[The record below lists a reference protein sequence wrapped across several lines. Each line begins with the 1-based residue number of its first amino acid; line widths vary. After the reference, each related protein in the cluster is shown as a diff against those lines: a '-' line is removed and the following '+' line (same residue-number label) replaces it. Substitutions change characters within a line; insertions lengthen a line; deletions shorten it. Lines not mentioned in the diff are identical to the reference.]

1 MLIKVRKKDGSI
13 ENFNSD
19 KIVKAIKKT
28 SMRCGVEITKH
39 QLNTVTGDVKM
50 ACHINI
56 PVDTQGEYILVPVAK
71 IHDYV
76 EIALGKV
83 NKEVAEEYKS
93 FRNYKKKLSE
103 QFLEVVRET
112 EQIIN
117 EGDTENANRDSDL
130 IDAKK
135 SMSGETV
142 SIRSMLNYELPKVS
156 AEAHENLDI
165 YIHDLRDR
173 LYGSINCCLFDMAT
187 VLKGGFTFNGVEYK
201 EPNSIRT
208 AGNVLEDVMNSARL
222 QQYGGFT
229 IPEIDTVLA
238 PYARKS
244 FVNYIMEARTFDIHN
259 EEHYAT
265 MKLQQ
270 DLIQTFESIEH
281 SLHMINNTFITFTF
295 GADTDRFAQ
304 MISKAILQVRRAG
317 LGKKGVP
324 AVFPKLVFLYTDKLH
339 GEGAELE
346 NLFKEAI
353 HTSSKCMYPDYLSL
367 DEGYLGEMYHKY
379 GKIVSPMGCRAFL
392 SRLDDENGVPYFT
405 GRANL
410 GAITL
415 NLPRYAILANGDKEK
430 FFEIMKENF
439 DKAVKVHQ
447 FTFNKMRKVKAKSN
461 PLFFVHGGCKVRLN
475 PNDPVEE
482 AIKTFTYSIG
492 YIGLEEVTQALVGKS
507 LHEYPELAEEV
518 LVYLDK
524 LIKQAKEET
533 GLAIAMYSTPAES
546 LCFKFLKADRQKFGT
561 LANITDKEYY
571 TNSYHCCVTAKLDAD
586 RKQEI
591 EAKLFHIAQGGRI
604 VYNEFPHTKNLT
616 AIKQCI
622 RYAMQQGLYYGVNLQ
637 LDTCLGCGH
646 QAEIDTH
653 CPECDSTNILK
664 INRICGYLGYSSNET
679 GDNMINNGKYDE
691 IKKRV
696 DHFTN

>member
-1 MLIKVRKKDGSI
+1 MDIKVRKKDGSI
-13 ENFNSD
+13 ESFDSS
-19 KIVKAIKKT
+19 KIIKAIQKT
-28 SMRCGVEITKH
+28 AIRCGIEISKF
-39 QLNTVTGDVKM
+39 QLNQVVDSVKM
-50 ACHINI
+50 YCHINI
-56 PVDTQGEYILVPVAK
+56 PVDTHGGYVLVHVAK

-76 EIALGKV
+76 ELSLSTI
-83 NKEVAEEYKS
+83 NYEVAEEYKA

-112 EQIIN
+112 EHIIN
-117 EGDTENANRDSDL
+117 DGDTENANRDSDL

-208 AGNVLEDVMNSARL
+208 AGKVLEDVMNSARL

-244 FVNYIMEARTFDIHN
+244 FVNYIEEARTFDIYN

-295 GADTDRFAQ
+295 GVDTDRFAQ
-304 MISKAILQVRRAG
+304 MISKAILQVRRVG

-346 NLFKEAI
+346 DLFKEAI

-392 SRLDDENGVPYFT
+392 SRLDDENGIPYFT

-430 FFEIMKENF
+430 FFELMKENF

-507 LHEYPELAEEV
+507 LHEYPELAEEI
-518 LVYLDK
+518 LLYLDK

-561 LANITDKEYY
+561 LAKITDKEYY

-604 VYNEFPHTKNLT
+604 VYNEFPHTRNLT

-622 RYAMQQGLYYGVNLQ
+622 RYAMKQGLYYGVNLQ
-637 LDTCLGCGH
+637 LDTCLNCGH
-646 QAEIDTH
+646 QAEIDTN

-691 IKKRV
+691 VKRRV
-696 DHFTN
+696 DHFNH